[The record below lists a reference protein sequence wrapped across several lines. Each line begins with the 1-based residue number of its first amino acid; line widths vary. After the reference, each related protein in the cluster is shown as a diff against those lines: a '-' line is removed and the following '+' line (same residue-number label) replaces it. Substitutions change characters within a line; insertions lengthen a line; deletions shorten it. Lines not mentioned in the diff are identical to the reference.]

1 MPEIAQTRLNEL
13 YALASEIH
21 DNIEQQSFRLQTLKG
36 MLRALGADAN
46 PPATSGPDWMLD
58 LE

>member
-13 YALASEIH
+13 YVLASEIH
-21 DNIEQQSFRLQTLKG
+21 GNIEQQSFRLQTLKG

-46 PPATSGPDWMLD
+46 PPVTSGPDWKINLD
-58 LE
+58 

>member
-21 DNIEQQSFRLQTLKG
+21 GNIEQQSFRLQTLKG
-36 MLRALGADAN
+36 MLRALGADDN
-46 PPATSGPDWMLD
+46 PPATSGPDWTVNTD
-58 LE
+58 